1 MFDKKRYLKYVKLLM
16 IILLFF
22 VTFHFTNMIKEEF
35 PNIKIESKS
44 VYSDNRHY
52 EGYMDGDI
60 FVITN
65 AGPSELHNF
74 CSREYNDSSIMID
87 VINLDDTSIRVGD
100 RISIEK
106 NIYAEGNLIDDQELF
121 AGITKDNLK
130 KIKEGINDIELI
142 YYNGKNITVYTLS
155 CFNEADWR
163 SGKYEGKTVFST
175 IIKRPSF
182 IDNIYAQILVF
193 ITVFILLSQFIGLCF
208 KSVKWIKIS

>member
-16 IILLFF
+16 IIFLFF
-22 VTFHFTNMIKEEF
+22 VTFHITNMIKEEF
-35 PNIKIESKS
+35 PSIKIESRLG
-44 VYSDNRHY
+44 YLDNRHY
-52 EGYMDGDI
+52 EGYMDGDRFI
-60 FVITN
+60 VTN

-74 CSREYNDSSIMID
+74 CSREYNDSSIGID

-106 NIYAEGNLIDDQELF
+106 NVYADGNMIDNEEHF

-130 KIKEGINDIELI
+130 KIKEGINDIDLI

-163 SGKYEGKTVFST
+163 SGKYKGTVAIST
-175 IIKRPSF
+175 IIERPSF

-193 ITVFILLSQFIGLCF
+193 ITVFILLCQFIGLCF
-208 KSVKWIKIS
+208 KSLKWTKII